1 MRLAFAYDMRAFVPA
16 SRAIKPIVPLD
27 QAARPKQAHRRIPSE
42 RQWTA
47 HVIDAAKFEGFPLN
61 STGPRDAITRVHRES
76 SRDILHLSEDAAER
90 ARVLDG
96 LGGALRKER
105 DHRVSRVAD
114 KRDAPER
121 K

>member
-1 MRLAFAYDMRAFVPA
+1 MVD
-16 SRAIKPIVPLD
+16 
-27 QAARPKQAHRRIPSE
+27 
-42 RQWTA
+42 T
-47 HVIDAAKFEGFPLN
+47 AKFERFPLN
-61 STGPRDAITRVHRES
+61 STGSRDTITRVHRES

-96 LGGALRKER
+96 LRGSLRKEW
-105 DHRVSRVAD
+105 DHRMSRVAD